1 MTILRQAEFAFRG
14 QHFLCVREGADV
26 SLREF
31 EPCGTYEV
39 LVAQGMGTWDPG
51 SRSVR
56 DLALDDE
63 LFEDLAEPGEA
74 ESDFLA
80 ALEKEATR
88 ALCEA
93 GEDVKWLSAAAEKK
107 MRDAPARELALCWEE
122 CRVPM
127 DGRPS
132 DELTLVA
139 ARLRP
144 QTRKRARASNQTPRR
159 CVARRLNLFRSRR
172 VA

>member
-39 LVAQGMGTWDPG
+39 LVAQGMGTWDSG

-56 DLALDDE
+56 DLALDDD
-63 LFEDLAEPGEA
+63 LYEDLAEPGET
-74 ESDFLA
+74 EIDFLA
-80 ALEKEATR
+80 ALEKEASR

-93 GEDVKWLSAAAEKK
+93 GEDVKWLSAAEKK
-107 MRDAPARELALCWEE
+107 MRDAPARELALCWEA

-127 DGRPS
+127 QGRPS
-132 DELTLVA
+132 AELTLVA

-144 QTRKRARASNQTPRR
+144 QARSRARASNQTPRR

>member
-1 MTILRQAEFAFRG
+1 MTILRQAEFVFRG

-31 EPCGTYEV
+31 EPHGTYEV
-39 LVAQGMGTWDPG
+39 LVAQGMGTWDTP
-51 SRSVR
+51 SRSVQG
-56 DLALDDE
+56 LELDDN
-63 LFEDLAEPGEA
+63 LFEDLAEPGESEA
-74 ESDFLA
+74 AFLA
-80 ALEKEATR
+80 ALEKEASR

-93 GEDVKWLSAAAEKK
+93 AEDVTWQKK

-127 DGRPS
+127 QGRPS
-132 DELTLVA
+132 AELTLIA

-144 QTRKRARASNQTPRR
+144 QARKRARASLQTPRR

>member
-1 MTILRQAEFAFRG
+1 MILRQAEFAFRG
-14 QHFLCVREGADV
+14 QHFLCVRQGADV

-51 SRSVR
+51 SRSVKG
-56 DLALDDE
+56 LELDDD
-63 LFEDLAEPGEA
+63 LFEDLAEPGET
-74 ESDFLA
+74 EIDFLA
-80 ALEKEATR
+80 ALEHEASR

-93 GEDVKWLSAAAEKK
+93 GEDVPWLSAAEKK
-107 MRDAPARELALCWEE
+107 MRDAPARELSLCWEE

-127 DGRPS
+127 KGRTS
-132 DELTLVA
+132 AELTLVA

-144 QTRKRARASNQTPRR
+144 PARKRAHTTQTPRR
-159 CVARRLNLFRSRR
+159 CGARRLNLFRSRR